1 MSALIDNLS
10 RDELLDIFQAKA
22 GCMHSQHKAN
32 AAWRLLRKHLTEKQL
47 GELITAW
54 GHHRDVGLG
63 RAELDEA
70 CDEVRKAWRGLDA
83 MSGFG
88 DGP

>member
-1 MSALIDNLS
+1 MTGLLDESMS
-10 RDELLDIFQAKA
+10 REELLDTFQAKA

-32 AAWRLLRKHLTEKQL
+32 SAWRLLRNHLTKKQL

-63 RAELDEA
+63 RRELDEA
-70 CDEVRKAWRGLDA
+70 CDDVRREWR
-83 MSGFG
+83 S
-88 DGP
+88 